1 MADANPL
8 WGLLKQAAD
17 PSVAAALEMSVESDQ
32 DRALNR
38 INPLTY
44 AAERGLDEE
53 PTIGGLV
60 HAARLGLFDMS
71 WNMLCP
77 GCGGVLETGPALK
90 TLNRAHYYC
99 SLCASDYEPTLDQ
112 LVEVTFTV
120 NPRVRRIAAHD
131 PDSLPYAEYM
141 RQIFWSS
148 SNDVP
153 EDVEGVIERVTLDV
167 MELGPGEKAAMSLSL
182 PKGFAI
188 VFDPVTHSSLFLEV
202 AGEETH
208 ERRNLS
214 LVFTD
219 THVHSGTLK
228 IQPGPARISYE
239 NKAARRTMPGVWL
252 HSEEMEK
259 LTSPRRP
266 FLTATRLLSNQ
277 AFRDLY
283 RSGTFDPEQRFKITS
298 LTILFTDLRGSTAL
312 YDRIGDLAAFDL
324 VRSHF
329 GALLEAV
336 AAEGGAVVKTIGD
349 AVMATFATPD
359 RALRAAMRMR
369 EAMRKINEGRGSDDL
384 ALNIGLHSGPCLAVM
399 LDDRQDYFGQTV
411 NIASRVQSLAEP
423 TAILATKPIIE
434 SSEVARLL
442 TEFELS
448 DHTAGIVAAAARGQR
463 SLRNLRGSRT
473 RNRRGGVSLP
483 LLSEAKREAKS
494 VNRRSGFGGR
504 LSGARTPRGLRD
516 RGCAMRSS
524 SAATPRQRR
533 R

>member
-17 PSVAAALEMSVESDQ
+17 PSVAQALEKSVESDP

-38 INPLTY
+38 INPLAY
-44 AAERGLDEE
+44 AAEHGLDEE
-53 PTIGGLV
+53 QAIGGLV

-77 GCGGVLETGPALK
+77 GCGGVLESGAALK
-90 TLNRAHYYC
+90 TINHSHYYC

-120 NPRVRRIAAHD
+120 NPRIRRITAHD
-131 PDSLPYAEYM
+131 PDSLPFAEYM

-148 SNDVP
+148 STNVP
-153 EDVEGVIERVTLDV
+153 DDVESVVQNTTLDA
-167 MELGPGEKAAMSLSL
+167 MELAPGEKAAMSLSL

-188 VFDPVTHSSLFLEV
+188 IFDPVTHSSLFLEV
-202 AGEETH
+202 DGEETH

-219 THVHSGTLK
+219 QHVHSGTHK
-228 IQPGPARISYE
+228 IQPGPTRISFE
-239 NKAARRTMPGVWL
+239 NKAARRTLPGVWI
-252 HSEEMEK
+252 HTDEMEK
-259 LTSPRRP
+259 ITSGRRP
-266 FLTATRLLSNQ
+266 FLNATRLLSNQ
-277 AFRDLY
+277 EFRDLY

-312 YDRIGDLAAFDL
+312 YDRIGD
-324 VRSHF
+324 
-329 GALLEAV
+329 AV

-369 EAMRKINEGRGSDDL
+369 EEMRKINEERGSEDL

-411 NIASRVQSLAEP
+411 NIASRVQGLAEP
-423 TAILATKPIIE
+423 DAILATKPIIE

-442 TEFELS
+442 NESSYRT
-448 DHTAGIVAAAARGQR
+448 TARP
-463 SLRNLRGSRT
+463 S
-473 RNRRGGVSLP
+473 SLP
-483 LLSEAKREAKS
+483 LRGISEAFEIYEVRERETEPA
-494 VNRRSGFGGR
+494 
-504 LSGARTPRGLRD
+504 
-516 RGCAMRSS
+516 
-524 SAATPRQRR
+524 
-533 R
+533 